1 MEGEVMKK
9 LLVLLTTAAVLVA
22 IPAAAQR
29 AYAGKVTDRVKLG
42 GEGGWDYLTYDDAG
56 HRVFITRGTHV
67 ILVDAKTLKQ
77 TGDITGLQGI
87 HGVALAH
94 DLGRGYISSGGD
106 NMLVIFDLKSLNVLD
121 KVKVGE
127 RPDAILYDASA
138 KRVYTFNAKTQD
150 ATVFD
155 AKAGKVVGS
164 VPLGGKPETGVADGK
179 GNVYVN
185 IEDKSE
191 IVRIDTAKLTV
202 AEHYPMAGCDEP
214 SALAFDTAHRRLFAG
229 CASKIVAVVDPDAG
243 KLVTT
248 VDIGAGVD
256 AGAFNPKTQ
265 QIFMSCGADGVL
277 SVIHEDSPD
286 KYSKVASVP
295 TEKGA
300 RTMALDDASNTVYT
314 VTAQFDPTPPPAE
327 QRRKIL
333 PDTFEL
339 LVVKPQ

>member
-1 MEGEVMKK
+1 MAALPAVAQKSYK
-9 LLVLLTTAAVLVA
+9 LA
-22 IPAAAQR
+22 
-29 AYAGKVTDRVKLG
+29 DRVKLG
-42 GEGGWDYLTYDDAG
+42 GEGGWDYLTYDPAEN
-56 HRVFITRGTHV
+56 RVFITRGTHV
-67 ILVDAKTLKQ
+67 MVVDAKSLKV
-77 TGDITGLQGI
+77 TGDIPDLQGI
-87 HGVALAH
+87 HGVALAPE
-94 DLGRGYISSGGD
+94 LGKGYITSGGD
-106 NMLVIFDLKSLNVLD
+106 NMLAIFDLKTLKVLD

-150 ATVFD
+150 STVVD
-155 AKAGKVVGS
+155 AKTGKVIGT

-191 IVRIDTAKLTV
+191 IVRIDTAKFTV

-214 SALAFDTAHRRLFAG
+214 SALAFDVAHRRLFAG
-229 CASKIVAVVDPDAG
+229 CASKVVAVVDPDSG

-248 VDIGAGVD
+248 VDIGGGVD

-286 KYSKVASVP
+286 KYSVVQTVP
-295 TEKGA
+295 TVKGA
-300 RTMALDDASNTVYT
+300 RTMTLDEKSDTVYT
-314 VTAQFDPTPPPAE
+314 VTAQFDPTPPPAG
-327 QRRKIL
+327 QRRKMI

-339 LVVKPQ
+339 LVVRLQ

>member
-9 LLVLLTTAAVLVA
+9 LLILLTVVAMLIA
-22 IPAAAQR
+22 IPAAAQKSYKL
-29 AYAGKVTDRVKLG
+29 ADRVKLG
-42 GEGGWDYLTYDDAG
+42 GEGGWDYLTYDDKDN
-56 HRVFITRGTHV
+56 RVFITRGTHV
-67 ILVDAKTLKQ
+67 IVVDAKTLKQ
-77 TGDITGLQGI
+77 TGDITGLQGV

-94 DLGRGYISSGGD
+94 DLGKGYISSGGD
-106 NMLVIFDLKSLNVLD
+106 NMLVIFDLKSLSVLD

-155 AKAGKVVGS
+155 AKAGKVVGT

-185 IEDKSE
+185 IEDRSE
-191 IVRIDTAKLTV
+191 IVRVDTAKLTV

-214 SALAFDTAHRRLFAG
+214 SALAFDVAHRRLFAG
-229 CASKIVAVVDPDAG
+229 CASKMVAVVDPDAG

-248 VDIGAGVD
+248 VEIGGGVD

-265 QIFMSCGADGVL
+265 QIFMSCGADGVVT
-277 SVIHEDSPD
+277 VIHEDSPD
-286 KYSKVASVP
+286 KYSVVQNVP

-300 RTMALDDASNTVYT
+300 RTMALDEASNTVYT
-314 VTAQFDPTPPPAE
+314 VTAQFDPTPPPAG